1 MDVSCMNTLH
11 VDILNV
17 DYNVL
22 FFFGLGKGGQHGW
35 QGEQCCSI
43 CQGIMPRG
51 STKFLLSLK
60 ITYKH
65 NKIVRSQVIL
75 PYIIVNCL
83 HLEFYILQAGQ
94 QMKDKTQGA
103 CDAVK
108 DKVGAN
114 KWKSYWTSSFEQAL
128 PIKFCAY

>member
-1 MDVSCMNTLH
+1 MKTMH

-22 FFFGLGKGGQHGW
+22 FFFGLGKGGQLGG
-35 QGEQCCSI
+35 QGKQCYSI
-43 CQGIMPRG
+43 CQGIKPRG
-51 STKFLLSLK
+51 STKLLLSQK

-65 NKIVRSQVIL
+65 NKIHRSQAIL
-75 PYIIVNCL
+75 RYIIVNCL
-83 HLEFYILQAGQ
+83 HMEFYILQAGQ
-94 QMKDKTQGA
+94 QMKDKAQGA

-114 KWKSYWTSSFEQAL
+114 K
-128 PIKFCAY
+128 